1 MKKNIFIVFIA
12 ILCIGIGIGLL
23 LGANNRYIESKQI
36 TKKEA
41 RNYIEELTNIIIN
54 GKNRNELV
62 ELLGNGDMLLDTYI
76 MTGDD
81 MYLRE
86 SPDETIIENYNLE
99 EYVTLGETL
108 ANNLEQKI
116 KDNFEYE
123 ITGVLS
129 YDDSID
135 VTVTFKTYYYT
146 AYINDLTMLQDVLLA
161 NLDYDLDNLENQEQY
176 LVDQYKA
183 KIKAALLLNNY
194 LDRYVN
200 ANESL
205 NTAISFINKII
216 DDSDDEFLSYLISLN
231 GYTYDNTGYIFL
243 EEDAKTMFS
252 NANMDLSLNI

>member
-1 MKKNIFIVFIA
+1 
-12 ILCIGIGIGLL
+12 
-23 LGANNRYIESKQI
+23 
-36 TKKEA
+36 
-41 RNYIEELTNIIIN
+41 
-54 GKNRNELV
+54 
-62 ELLGNGDMLLDTYI
+62 
-76 MTGDD
+76 
-81 MYLRE
+81 
-86 SPDETIIENYNLE
+86 
-99 EYVTLGETL
+99 
-108 ANNLEQKI
+108 
-116 KDNFEYE
+116 
-123 ITGVLS
+123 
-129 YDDSID
+129 
-135 VTVTFKTYYYT
+135 
-146 AYINDLTMLQDVLLA
+146 MLQDVLLA